1 MVSIRKVAQHNKIE
15 NFSFVPD
22 VPMDKKW
29 TDQELY
35 KRYSLSIEETQ
46 FIESTIRDVKFTNE

>member
-22 VPMDKKW
+22 IPMDKKW
-29 TDQELY
+29 TDEELY
-35 KRYSLSIEETQ
+35 KRYALTKEDIA
-46 FIESTIRDVKFTNE
+46 FIDSMIREMSFTNE

>member
-22 VPMDKKW
+22 IPMDKKW
-29 TDQELY
+29 TDEELY
-35 KRYSLSIEETQ
+35 KRYAFTKEDIA
-46 FIESTIRDVKFTNE
+46 FIDSMIREMQFTNE